1 MSVGMLLRNVNERG
15 DARDEFL
22 LGVGMLQM
30 NFYWAW
36 GHHRGILMSV
46 GTLLRNVNEH
56 GDAIEEF

>member
-1 MSVGMLLRNVNERG
+1 
-15 DARDEFL
+15 
-22 LGVGMLQM
+22 MLQL

-36 GHHRGILMSV
+36 GHYYGMLMSMGTLQTNFYWAWGYHRGMLMNM